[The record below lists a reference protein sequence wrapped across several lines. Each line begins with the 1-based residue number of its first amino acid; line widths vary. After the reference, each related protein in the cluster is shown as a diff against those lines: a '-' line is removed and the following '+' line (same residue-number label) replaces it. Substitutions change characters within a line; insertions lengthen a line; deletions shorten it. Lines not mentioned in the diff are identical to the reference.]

1 MKKACADKCPCGGLV
16 ASFGYTTTPV
26 LSVSG
31 TYEPPIIEAYI
42 VIGQGLT
49 PAAKF

>member
-1 MKKACADKCPCGGLV
+1 M

-49 PAAKF
+49 PATKFLKTCIFFLQKVP